1 MSEADADVEGGRGLA
16 AAAVDLV
23 DRYRVPIGL
32 VALVV
37 LLRPLLAHPWLLD
50 YGGVATTVLIWM
62 LFVAAFNLLFG
73 FTGLL
78 SFGHAMFLGFGMYG
92 AAIAVSVFSLPYLVG
107 AAAGVGIAAAVGY
120 GLGRLIVHKGEIYFA
135 MLTLASAEA
144 IYFVVNRN
152 PFGVTGG
159 SNGISQNALPPWIE
173 TYRGQKS
180 LVAFG
185 ASIDWY
191 WVVAAVFLLSMLVL
205 WQVLRSPFGRSLVA
219 VRENEDLARAMGV
232 DTDRYKVASFTVSGA
247 FAAVAGAL
255 LEITNQGAA
264 IETFAALTS
273 GNAVLMAVLGGVNH
287 FFGPLA
293 GVFVWRFAEEYLTD
307 FETLVLPLSEV
318 PLVTVE
324 LAGVLSYWRFFLGAL
339 FVLVVIVSP
348 KEGVWGAVLDAAA
361 RVRDR
366 LAEVRR

>member
-1 MSEADADVEGGRGLA
+1 MSRTDVESGRG
-16 AAAVDLV
+16 AAVALFDLLV
-23 DRYRVPIGL
+23 RYRVPLGL

-37 LLRPLLAHPWLLD
+37 FLRPLLAHPWLLD

-92 AAIAVSVFSLPYLVG
+92 AAIAVSMFSLPYLVG
-107 AAAGVGIAAAVGY
+107 AFAGVALAAGVGY
-120 GLGRLIVHKGEIYFA
+120 LLGRLIVRKGEIYFA
-135 MLTLASAEA
+135 MLTLATAEA
-144 IYFVVNRN
+144 VYFIVNRN
-152 PFGVTGG
+152 PFGLTGG
-159 SNGISQNALPPWIE
+159 SNGISQNALPAWIE

-185 ASIDWY
+185 ASLDWY
-191 WVVAAVFLLSMLVL
+191 WAVAVVFLLSMLVL
-205 WQVLRSPFGRSLVA
+205 WQLLRSPFGRSLVA
-219 VRENEDLARAMGV
+219 VRENEELARAMGV

-287 FFGPLA
+287 FFGPVA

-339 FVLVVIVSP
+339 FVVVVLVSP
-348 KEGVWGAVLDAAA
+348 KEGVWGAVLGVAG

-366 LAEVRR
+366 LAEVVR

>member
-1 MSEADADVEGGRGLA
+1 MSEADAETGGRTATALVEGL
-16 AAAVDLV
+16 
-23 DRYRVPIGL
+23 DRYRVPLG
-32 VALVV
+32 LVV
-37 LLRPLLAHPWLLD
+37 LVVALRPALAHPWLLD

-92 AAIAVSVFSLPYLVG
+92 AAIAVSMFALPYLLG
-107 AAAGVGIAAAVGY
+107 AAAGVAFAAAVGY
-120 GLGRLIVHKGEIYFA
+120 FLGRLIVHKGEIYFA
-135 MLTLASAEA
+135 MLTLATAEA

-152 PFGVTGG
+152 PFGLTGG
-159 SNGISQNALPPWIE
+159 SNGISQNTLPPWIE
-173 TYRGQKS
+173 TYRGQKN

-185 ASIDWY
+185 ASLDWY
-191 WVVAAVFLLSMLVL
+191 WVVAAVFLVAMIVL
-205 WQVLRSPFGRSLVA
+205 WQVIRSPFGRSLVA
-219 VRENEDLARAMGV
+219 VRENENLARAMGV
-232 DTDRYKVASFTVSGA
+232 DTDRYKVVSFTVSGV

-255 LEITNQGAA
+255 LEITDQGAA

-287 FFGPLA
+287 FFGPIA
-293 GVFVWRFAEEYLTD
+293 GVFVWRFAEEYLTN

-339 FVLVVIVSP
+339 FVVVVVVSP
-348 KEGVWGAVLDAAA
+348 KEGVWGAVLSAVG
-361 RVRDR
+361 RVRER
-366 LAEVRR
+366 LTEVRR